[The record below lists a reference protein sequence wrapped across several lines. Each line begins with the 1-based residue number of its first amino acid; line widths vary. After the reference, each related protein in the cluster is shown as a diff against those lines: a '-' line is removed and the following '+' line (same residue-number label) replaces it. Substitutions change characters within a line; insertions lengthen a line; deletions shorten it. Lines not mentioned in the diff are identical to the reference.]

1 MEHFYLVLVI
11 VLFVM
16 AISDLI
22 VGVANDAVNFLNSA
36 VGSKAAPMKII
47 FIVAAVGVLS
57 GVLFSG
63 GMMEVA
69 RSGIFNPEK
78 FTFAHVMVIFLAVMI
93 TDVVLLDLFNTM
105 GLPTSTTVS
114 LVFELLGAAVGVAI
128 IKVSESLEPTH
139 ISEYINSAKALAII
153 FGILLSVVLAFAA
166 GSFLQFLTRLIFT
179 FDFERRF
186 QKWGALFS
194 SLGITMILYFL
205 LLKGAKGATFMT
217 EQTQQWIDNNQFVL
231 ILCSFVLFSLL
242 FKILQIIS
250 NINIL
255 KIVVLSGTFALAMAF
270 AGNDLVNFI
279 GVPLAGLDSYM
290 HAVGSGSGFENMTM
304 EMLNNKVAAS
314 PFILLGAGIIM
325 VITLYKSRK
334 ARKVIETE
342 LNLGRQEQ
350 GYERFDSTQLSRAL
364 VRLSLKLSEQVQN
377 MMPETIKRVSSRRFE
392 PVQTSHVNGAS
403 FDMLRASV
411 NLLAS
416 SALIALG
423 TSFKLPLSTTY
434 VTFMV
439 AMGTSLADGAWGR
452 DSAVYRVTGVL
463 SVIGGWFLTAVS
475 AFTIAMLLAIIIFHG
490 GIVALSVI
498 LLIAMYLIY
507 RTQKFTI
514 TNDKKVSVKVNNDAW
529 SIASDFDFLI
539 NETSYAIQGFGE
551 KLLSTSRTH
560 ETKGLKILKKE
571 LEGRST
577 EIQILKNKILVGI
590 TGDLE
595 KDVEKCNRLVSIAA
609 ASDRILNGLVTIITL
624 VVDHIQN
631 NHKDFSA
638 AQMDDLE
645 KLALRVD
652 VLVKDM
658 VKMDFSH
665 ENTEQL
671 IQLSED
677 CKRNEISRIRNN
689 KESTRNSLLFISIIQ
704 EFKYFLYNIQRI
716 ENLIKY
722 QG

>member
-16 AISDLI
+16 AVSDLI

-205 LLKGAKGATFMT
+205 LLKGAKGATFIT
-217 EQTQQWIDNNQFVL
+217 EQTQQWIDNNQFIL

-304 EMLNNKVAAS
+304 EMLNNKVTAS

-392 PVQTSHVNGAS
+392 PVQTSQVNGAS

-475 AFTIAMLLAIIIFHG
+475 AFTIAMLLAIIIFYG

-507 RTQKFTI
+507 RTQKFTV
-514 TNDKKVSVKVNNDAW
+514 TNDKKGSVIVNNDAW

-704 EFKYFLYNIQRI
+704 EYKYFLYNIQRI
-716 ENLIKY
+716 EHLIKY